1 MGSKRSIRSTLLLM
15 LGSALTV
22 ICAAA
27 LYGFWLCWGSIM
39 VFDQDVQARM
49 ENRRIAA
56 SIQLD
61 FKNQVQEWKNVL
73 LRGADPEAMA
83 KYWGSFEA
91 EERKVQEQARTLSGR
106 LAEPKAKDLI
116 VQFAAAHKEMGAAYR
131 KGLDAFKNEKFDS
144 KVGDKAVKGIDRAP
158 TELLTKAS
166 VEISNVAAEYS
177 KRAVEQAR
185 NAMMTALVA
194 MAVAVMLAFAMFA
207 WMLGTRIVNPAKRL
221 VVDLDRIASGDLTT
235 PIVSAGDDEIGSI
248 AASAERTRSDL
259 RLLIAET
266 GAAAEKVSGA
276 SVQLSSTVAEI
287 TSASEQQSES
297 VSSTAAA
304 IEQMAVSVSMVAQN
318 AQSVRELS
326 TQTVNRSK
334 QSGDSLDHL
343 LTHISQARKAADG
356 ITASV
361 GDFVVNTRQIK
372 TMTSQVTEI
381 AKQTNL
387 LALNAAIE
395 AARAGENGRGFAV
408 VADEVRKLAE
418 ESGRAASEINRIT
431 QDLASQSVDVEN
443 AVRDGF
449 GALASSAQQVN
460 VVLENLQAANTAV
473 AQSNAGVD
481 EITGAVNEQTVV
493 SNEIA
498 KSVEKIAQMVEHTH
512 ASIREAAQAAT
523 MLLDLAGSV
532 QTSTSRFK
540 IA

>member
-1 MGSKRSIRSTLLLM
+1 
-15 LGSALTV
+15 
-22 ICAAA
+22 
-27 LYGFWLCWGSIM
+27 M
-39 VFDQDVQARM
+39 VFDQDVQSRM
-49 ENRRIAA
+49 ENRRIAG

-91 EERKVQEQARTLSGR
+91 DERKVQEQARLLSER
-106 LAEPKAKDLI
+106 LAEPKAKALI
-116 VQFAAAHKEMGAAYR
+116 VQFSTAHKEMGAAYR
-131 KGLDAFKNEKFDS
+131 KGLDAFKAEKFDS

-158 TELLTKAS
+158 TELLTSAS
-166 VEISNVAAEYS
+166 VEISNAASEYS

-185 NAMMTALVA
+185 NAMMTALGA

-207 WMLGTRIVNPAKRL
+207 WMLGARVVNPAKRL
-221 VVDLDRIASGDLTT
+221 VVDLGRLASGDLTT
-235 PIVSAGDDEIGSI
+235 PIVSAGNDEIGSI
-248 AASAERTRSDL
+248 AASAERTRTDL
-259 RLLIAET
+259 RLLISET

-276 SVQLSSTVAEI
+276 SVQLSTTVAEI

-326 TQTVNRSK
+326 TQTVSRSK
-334 QSGDSLDHL
+334 QSGESLDHL
-343 LTHISQARKAADG
+343 LRQIAQARKAADG
-356 ITASV
+356 ITAAV

-372 TMTSQVTEI
+372 TMTSQVTEL

-418 ESGRAASEINRIT
+418 ESGKAASEINRIT
-431 QDLASQSVDVEN
+431 QELTSQSVDVEN

-493 SNEIA
+493 SKEFA
-498 KSVEKIAQMVEHTH
+498 KSVEKIAQMVEQTH
-512 ASIREAAQAAT
+512 ASIREAAQAAPCC
-523 MLLDLAGSV
+523 LIWRA
-532 QTSTSRFK
+532 RFK
-540 IA
+540 RLRPGSRSPDRSLCNASVATPARVSAAIRPAVH